1 MRNFTKLLLVF
12 VFMWT
17 MIAVHAQSADTTQS
31 TPKAEPA
38 LSTPTS
44 SEPATST
51 PATPAA
57 SATVDTPATAPSVT
71 TPPPADTTQA
81 APKTEPV
88 TTTPAASAPVDT
100 VPLAVSA
107 TVTPADSFIAA
118 HPTDSASI
126 ASDTSK
132 AARKKDIQNQ
142 VQFFAPDME
151 SKNYNFYQRKEI
163 SQPLMPRYDLD
174 SAVYQ
179 KGKKREKQQQKY
191 LARQYAF
198 PARPKDQWEL
208 GLNIGTALLSGNVKP
223 YVTGP
228 GIFENV
234 GAGFTIRKA
243 LGYFFSLRAGYN
255 FMMMTGRDYQ
265 PNENLEFNQAL
276 NGAYNPAVNYYSNPN
291 LLASKTVDH
300 LDMNTLFFY
309 NYRAWVHEGHLEGIF
324 NLGNINFHRERNYVN
339 FYMLGGVSGFFFT
352 TYMDALNKNGAVYD
366 FSQVEALYQTN
377 NSNNVNS
384 REQNQRKE
392 ALKLLNSI
400 YDNGYT
406 VPAEHDNDKPGI
418 KNWEFDPSATAGIG
432 VQFHISKWVTLG
444 IEERVIFTQAHIDGY
459 FWQQDEH
466 PALVSHYDNISY
478 TSININIHLGGKNRT
493 EPMYWLNP
501 VYHTYRK
508 LGEVD
513 PQSLMEQ
520 MFKDDDD
527 DGVPNYLDREPNT
540 PKGCPVDAHGVALD
554 SDHDGIIDCLDKEP
568 FSPPGYPVDS
578 NGVAIIPPN
587 PCCDTTGR
595 AFANANGGANGA
607 GANGNGI
614 NGQNGANGQN
624 GENLENGGLGGAG
637 KRKGNSGYDC
647 SKIELPAVM
656 FDQDKYYLDPQYY
669 GNIHQVAERMQMC
682 PDMKLVVTGYDESRN
697 DQKYNEQLGWNRA
710 NAAVDY
716 LVEKYGI
723 SRDRFIIKFQGGKK
737 AAEGTPF
744 EKKIKNKVEFR
755 YSNEGEN
762 GDSNPPAPHPGLK
775 AGSNK

>member
-1 MRNFTKLLLVF
+1 MRNFTKLLLIF
-12 VFMWT
+12 VFSM
-17 MIAVHAQSADTTQS
+17 MAAGVYAQAPDTTQ
-31 TPKAEPA
+31 TQPKAEPVITEPA
-38 LSTPTS
+38 PAAPATPVT
-44 SEPATST
+44 SEPAAPATATPIPADSAT
-51 PATPAA
+51 PVSSQPATPA
-57 SATVDTPATAPSVT
+57 TAQP
-71 TPPPADTTQA
+71 DTTS
-81 APKTEPV
+81 PV
-88 TTTPAASAPVDT
+88 QSAPV
-100 VPLAVSA
+100 AIE
-107 TVTPADSFIAA
+107 PAKPEAAEYDSTK
-118 HPTDSASI
+118 HH
-126 ASDTSK
+126 
-132 AARKKDIQNQ
+132 KDIQNMI
-142 VQFFAPDME
+142 QFMKPDME

-179 KGKKREKQQQKY
+179 RGKKKEKQQQKY

-198 PARPKDQWEL
+198 PAKPKDQWEL
-208 GLNIGTALLSGNVKP
+208 GLNIGSAFISGNVKP

-228 GIFENV
+228 GVFENV
-234 GAGFTIRKA
+234 GGGFTVRKA
-243 LGYFFSLRAGYN
+243 LGYFFSLRGGYN
-255 FMMMTGRDYQ
+255 FMMMTGRNWQ
-265 PNENLEFNQAL
+265 PDANLEFDQAL
-276 NGAYNPAVNYYSNPN
+276 NGTYNPKVNYLSNPN
-291 LLASKTVDH
+291 LLPSRTVDNIN
-300 LDMNTLFFY
+300 MNGIFFY
-309 NYRAWVHEGHLEGIF
+309 NYRAWVHEAHLEGIF
-324 NLGNINFHRERNYVN
+324 NIGNINFHRERNFVN
-339 FYMLGGVSGFFFT
+339 LYALGGISGMFFT
-352 TYMDALNKNGAVYD
+352 TYMDALDKNGNVYD
-366 FSQVEALYQTN
+366 FSKVEELYLQPQ
-377 NSNNVNS
+377 NSNVNN
-384 REQNQRKE
+384 RPGEDRKQ
-392 ALKLLNSI
+392 ANKLLNSI
-400 YDNGYT
+400 YNGGYNEP
-406 VPAEHDNDKPGI
+406 VEHDNDKPGI
-418 KNWEFDPSATAGIG
+418 KNWEFDPSATAGLG
-432 VQFHISKWVTLG
+432 VQFHISRWVTLG
-444 IEERVIFTQAHIDGY
+444 LEERVIFTQAHVDGY

-466 PALVSHYDNISY
+466 PALVGHYDNISY
-478 TSININIHLGGKNRT
+478 TSINVNIHLGGKKRT

-540 PKGCPVDAHGVALD
+540 KKGCPVDAHGVALD

-587 PCCDTTGR
+587 PCCDTTG
-595 AFANANGGANGA
+595 NANGNRGNKNNLNGENGANGVNGANGA
-607 GANGNGI
+607 NAA
-614 NGQNGANGQN
+614 NGANGKN
-624 GENLENGGLGGAG
+624 GDNGLGGAG
-637 KRKGNSGYDC
+637 NRKGNAGYDC

-669 GNIHQVAERMQMC
+669 GNLHQVAERMQMC

-723 SRDRFIIKFQGGKK
+723 SRDRFIIKYQGGKK

-744 EKKIKNKVEFR
+744 EKKLKNKVEFR

>member
-1 MRNFTKLLLVF
+1 MRNFTKLLLIF
-12 VFMWT
+12 VFSLASMS
-17 MIAVHAQSADTTQS
+17 IYAQAAVDSTQAPATAAPAITEPTPVAAPVSSGPTSSPATTPAPS
-31 TPKAEPA
+31 EPVTT
-38 LSTPTS
+38 SPGTSSPVS
-44 SEPATST
+44 SEPAT
-51 PATPAA
+51 ATP
-57 SATVDTPATAPSVT
+57 
-71 TPPPADTTQA
+71 DTTKPVQP
-81 APKTEPV
+81 APTTTEPAKTEPV
-88 TTTPAASAPVDT
+88 TSAETDT
-100 VPLAVSA
+100 AQGK
-107 TVTPADSFIAA
+107 
-118 HPTDSASI
+118 H
-126 ASDTSK
+126 
-132 AARKKDIQNQ
+132 KKDIQNQ
-142 VQFFAPDME
+142 TQFMKPDME

-163 SQPLMPRYDLD
+163 STPLMPRYDLD

-179 KGKKREKQQQKY
+179 RGKKKEKQQQSY

-198 PARPKDQWEL
+198 PAKPKDQWEL
-208 GLNIGTALLSGNVKP
+208 GINFGSAFLSGNVKP

-228 GIFENV
+228 GVFENI

-243 LGYFFSLRAGYN
+243 LGYFFSLRGGYN
-255 FMMMTGRDYQ
+255 FMMMTGRNWQ
-265 PNENLEFNQAL
+265 PDANLTFDQAL
-276 NGAYNPAVNYYSNPN
+276 NGTYNPHVNYLSNPN
-291 LLASKTVDH
+291 LLPSRTAAGI
-300 LDMNTLFFY
+300 DMNGFFFY
-309 NYRAWVHEGHLEGIF
+309 NYRAWVHEVHFEGIF
-324 NLGNINFHRERNYVN
+324 NIGNINFHKERNYVN
-339 FYMLGGVSGFFFT
+339 FYVLGGISGFFFT
-352 TYMDALNKNGAVYD
+352 TYMDALDKNGNVYD
-366 FSQVEALYQTN
+366 FSKVEELYLSN
-377 NSNNVNS
+377 NNQNVNS
-384 REQNQRKE
+384 RAQNQRSE
-392 ALKLLNSI
+392 ANKLLNSI
-400 YDNGYT
+400 YNGGYNQP
-406 VPAEHDNDKPGI
+406 VEHENDKPGI

-444 IEERVIFTQAHIDGY
+444 LEERVIFTQAHVDGY

-466 PALVSHYDNISY
+466 PALVSHYDNLSY
-478 TSININIHLGGKNRT
+478 TSINLNIHLGGKKRT

-540 PKGCPVDAHGVALD
+540 KKGCPVDAHGVALD

-568 FSPPGYPVDS
+568 FSPVGYPIDS

-587 PCCDTTGR
+587 PCCDTTG
-595 AFANANGGANGA
+595 NANGNR
-607 GANGNGI
+607 GNKNEL
-614 NGQNGANGQN
+614 NGQNRDQNNGANGQN
-624 GENLENGGLGGAG
+624 GVNGTNGKNGDNSEYGLGGAG
-637 KRKGNSGYDC
+637 KRKGNAGYDC

-656 FDQDKYYLDPQYY
+656 FDADKYYLDPQYY
-669 GNIHQVAERMQMC
+669 GNLHQVAERMQMC

-716 LVEKYGI
+716 LVEKYGL
-723 SRDRFIIKFQGGKK
+723 SRDRFIIKYQGGKK

>member
-1 MRNFTKLLLVF
+1 MRKFTKLILVF
-12 VFMWT
+12 VFSLTAAAM
-17 MIAVHAQSADTTQS
+17 HAQSTDSTQAPDKPTPAVAEPAPSAPASVNGQADTTQPVSAPAVVSGQTDTTQPVPPSS
-31 TPKAEPA
+31 TMQPDTNNQVLK
-38 LSTPTS
+38 TP
-44 SEPATST
+44 
-51 PATPAA
+51 PAA
-57 SATVDTPATAPSVT
+57 SDTPVT
-71 TPPPADTTQA
+71 KQ
-81 APKTEPV
+81 K
-88 TTTPAASAPVDT
+88 
-100 VPLAVSA
+100 
-107 TVTPADSFIAA
+107 
-118 HPTDSASI
+118 
-126 ASDTSK
+126 
-132 AARKKDIQNQ
+132 RDIQNQ
-142 VQFFAPDME
+142 VQFMKPDME

-179 KGKKREKQQQKY
+179 KGRKKEKQQEKF

-208 GLNIGTALLSGNVKP
+208 GLNVGAAYLSGNVKP
-223 YVTGP
+223 YTTGP
-228 GIFENV
+228 GVFENV
-234 GAGFTIRKA
+234 GGGFTVRKA
-243 LGYFFSLRAGYN
+243 IGYFFSIRGGYN

-276 NGAYNPAVNYYSNPN
+276 NGTYNPVVNYYTNPN
-291 LLASKTVDH
+291 LLPSRTVDH
-300 LDMNTLFFY
+300 LNMNHLFFY
-309 NYRAWVHEGHLEGIF
+309 NYRAWVHEAHLEGVF
-324 NLGNINFHRERNYVN
+324 NIGNINFHKERNFVN
-339 FYMLGGVSGFFFT
+339 FYLLGGISGFFFT
-352 TYMDALNKNGAVYD
+352 TYMDALDKNGHVYD
-366 FSQVEALYQTN
+366 FSKVEELYFV
-377 NSNNVNS
+377 SNNHVNS
-384 REQNQRKE
+384 REQLQRKQ
-392 ALKLLNSI
+392 ALELLNQI
-400 YDNGYT
+400 YNNGYT

-418 KNWEFDPSATAGIG
+418 KNWEFDPSATAGMG
-432 VQFHISKWVTLG
+432 VQFHISRWVTLG
-444 IEERVIFTQAHIDGY
+444 LEERVIFTQAHVDGY

-478 TSININIHLGGKNRT
+478 TSINVNIHLGKNRT
-493 EPMYWLNP
+493 EPLYWLNP

-513 PQSLMEQ
+513 PQALMEQ

-568 FSPPGYPVDS
+568 YSPPGYPVDS

-587 PCCDTTGR
+587 PCCDSVGR
-595 AFANANGGANGA
+595 ANREALNNGNNGQ
-607 GANGNGI
+607 NGI
-614 NGQNGANGQN
+614 NGQNGVNGQNGQNGINGQN
-624 GENLENGGLGGAG
+624 GENVENGGLGGAG
-637 KRKGNSGYDC
+637 KRKGNAGYDC

-669 GNIHQVAERMQMC
+669 GNLHQVAERMQMC

-723 SRDRFIIKFQGGKK
+723 SRDRFIIKYQGGKK

-744 EKKIKNKVEFR
+744 EKKLKNKVEFR

>member
-1 MRNFTKLLLVF
+1 M
-12 VFMWT
+12 
-17 MIAVHAQSADTTQS
+17 
-31 TPKAEPA
+31 
-38 LSTPTS
+38 
-44 SEPATST
+44 
-51 PATPAA
+51 
-57 SATVDTPATAPSVT
+57 
-71 TPPPADTTQA
+71 
-81 APKTEPV
+81 
-88 TTTPAASAPVDT
+88 SAPVTIDT
-100 VPLAVSA
+100 TSAQPVNSKPAAVSTDTTLRPVKSEA
-107 TVTPADSFIAA
+107 APNPADSAA
-118 HPTDSASI
+118 INP
-126 ASDTSK
+126 
-132 AARKKDIQNQ
+132 RKDRQNQ
-142 VQFFAPDME
+142 VEFLRPDME

-179 KGKKREKQQQKY
+179 KGKKKEKQQQKY

-208 GLNIGTALLSGNVKP
+208 GVNIGTALLSGNVKP

-234 GAGFTIRKA
+234 GAGFTVRKA
-243 LGYFFSLRAGYN
+243 LGYFFSLRGGYT

-276 NGAYNPAVNYYSNPN
+276 NGSSNPNVNYYTNPN
-291 LLASKTVDH
+291 LLPSKTAAG
-300 LDMNTLFFY
+300 LNMNHLFFY
-309 NYRAWVHEGHLEGIF
+309 NYRAWVHEAHLEGVF
-324 NLGNINFHRERNYVN
+324 NIGNINFHKERNYVN
-339 FYMLGGVSGFFFT
+339 FYLLGGVSGFFFT
-352 TYMDALNKNGAVYD
+352 TYMDALDKNGNVYD
-366 FSQVEALYQTN
+366 FSKVELLYQGNQSTA
-377 NSNNVNS
+377 VNARLGS
-384 REQNQRKE
+384 TRTQ
-392 ALKLLNSI
+392 ALKLLNGI
-400 YDNGYT
+400 YNGGYT
-406 VPAEHDNDKPGI
+406 VLADHENDKPGI
-418 KNWEFDPSATAGIG
+418 KNWEFDPCATAGIG
-432 VQFHISKWVTLG
+432 VQFHVSKWVTLG
-444 IEERVIFTQAHIDGY
+444 LEERVIFTQAHVDGY
-459 FWQQDEH
+459 RWQQDEH

-478 TSININIHLGGKNRT
+478 TSINVNIHLGKHRT
-493 EPMYWLNP
+493 EPLYWLNP

-513 PQSLMEQ
+513 PQALMDQ

-527 DGVPNYLDREPNT
+527 DGVPNYLDKEPNT
-540 PKGCPVDAHGVALD
+540 KKGCPVDAHGVALD

-568 FSPPGYPVDS
+568 FSPPGYPIDS
-578 NGVAIIPPN
+578 NGVAIVPPN

-595 AFANANGGANGA
+595 ANREGMNGA
-607 GANGNGI
+607 A
-614 NGQNGANGQN
+614 NGANGQN
-624 GENLENGGLGGAG
+624 GENGAENGGIGGAAG

-669 GNIHQVAERMQMC
+669 GNLHQVAERMQMC

-723 SRDRFIIKFQGGKK
+723 SRDRFIIKYQGGKK

-744 EKKIKNKVEFR
+744 EKKLKNKVEFR

>member
-1 MRNFTKLLLVF
+1 M
-12 VFMWT
+12 
-17 MIAVHAQSADTTQS
+17 
-31 TPKAEPA
+31 
-38 LSTPTS
+38 
-44 SEPATST
+44 
-51 PATPAA
+51 
-57 SATVDTPATAPSVT
+57 
-71 TPPPADTTQA
+71 
-81 APKTEPV
+81 
-88 TTTPAASAPVDT
+88 
-100 VPLAVSA
+100 
-107 TVTPADSFIAA
+107 
-118 HPTDSASI
+118 
-126 ASDTSK
+126 
-132 AARKKDIQNQ
+132 
-142 VQFFAPDME
+142 
-151 SKNYNFYQRKEI
+151 
-163 SQPLMPRYDLD
+163 
-174 SAVYQ
+174 
-179 KGKKREKQQQKY
+179 
-191 LARQYAF
+191 ARQYAF

-223 YVTGP
+223 YITGP

-234 GAGFTIRKA
+234 GGGFTIRKA
-243 LGYFFSLRAGYN
+243 LGYFFSLRGGYN

-276 NGAYNPAVNYYSNPN
+276 NGATNPNVNYYSNPN
-291 LLASKTVDH
+291 LLPSKTSAN
-300 LDMNTLFFY
+300 LNMNGLFFY
-309 NYRAWVHEGHLEGIF
+309 NYRAWVHEAHLEGIF

-339 FYMLGGVSGFFFT
+339 FYLLGGISGFFFT
-352 TYMDALNKNGAVYD
+352 TYMDALNKNGGVYD

-377 NSNNVNS
+377 INNNVNS
-384 REQNQRKE
+384 RVQNQRKE

-406 VPAEHDNDKPGI
+406 VLADHENDKPGI

-444 IEERVIFTQAHIDGY
+444 LEERVIFTQAHVDGY
-459 FWQQDEH
+459 RWQQDEH

-478 TSININIHLGGKNRT
+478 TSINVNIHLGGKKRT

-568 FSPPGYPVDS
+568 FSPPGYPIDS

-595 AFANANGGANGA
+595 AWLRENMNSPVNGGVNGLNGQNGVNGSNGQNGANGQS
-607 GANGNGI
+607 GV
-614 NGQNGANGQN
+614 NGANGQN
-624 GENLENGGLGGAG
+624 GENGEYGLGGAG
-637 KRKGNSGYDC
+637 KRKGNAGYDC

-669 GNIHQVAERMQMC
+669 GNLHQVAERMQMC
-682 PDMKLVVTGYDESRN
+682 PDTKLVVTGYDESRN

-723 SRDRFIIKFQGGKK
+723 SRDRFIIKYQGGKK
-737 AAEGTPF
+737 AADGTPF

>member
-1 MRNFTKLLLVF
+1 MRKFTKLLLVF
-12 VFMWT
+12 AFMW
-17 MIAVHAQSADTTQS
+17 MAVAVHAQSADTTQS
-31 TPKAEPA
+31 APKAEPA
-38 LSTPTS
+38 LTS
-44 SEPATST
+44 
-51 PATPAA
+51 
-57 SATVDTPATAPSVT
+57 
-71 TPPPADTTQA
+71 PPPAGPAANTAVDTNKAPVMAEPA
-81 APKTEPV
+81 APV
-88 TTTPAASAPVDT
+88 SSTPAASAPADTT
-100 VPLAVSA
+100 VPMGVPAVTSQPDSTPRIA
-107 TVTPADSFIAA
+107 GPADSAQV
-118 HPTDSASI
+118 

-132 AARKKDIQNQ
+132 AAQKKDIQNQ

-151 SKNYNFYQRKEI
+151 SKTYNFYQRKEI

-179 KGKKREKQQQKY
+179 RGKKKEQQQQKF

-223 YVTGP
+223 YITGP

-234 GAGFTIRKA
+234 GGGFTIRKA
-243 LGYFFSLRAGYN
+243 LGYFFSLRGGYN

-276 NGAYNPAVNYYSNPN
+276 NGTINPNVNYYSNPN
-291 LLASKTVDH
+291 LLSSKTAAGIN
-300 LDMNTLFFY
+300 MNHLFFY
-309 NYRAWVHEGHLEGIF
+309 NYRAWVHEAHLEGVF
-324 NLGNINFHRERNYVN
+324 NIGNINFHRERNYVN
-339 FYMLGGVSGFFFT
+339 FYLLGGISGFFFT
-352 TYMDALNKNGAVYD
+352 TYMDALDKNGNVYD
-366 FSQVEALYQTN
+366 FSKVDQLYQTN
-377 NSNNVNS
+377 NNNNVNS
-384 REQNQRKE
+384 RIQNQRKE
-392 ALKLLNSI
+392 ALKLLNQI
-400 YDNGYT
+400 YNGGYT
-406 VPAEHDNDKPGI
+406 VLADHENNKPGI
-418 KNWEFDPSATAGIG
+418 KNWEFDPSASAGIG

-444 IEERVIFTQAHIDGY
+444 IEERVIFTQAHVDGY
-459 FWQQDEH
+459 RWQQDEH

-478 TSININIHLGGKNRT
+478 TSINVNIHLGGKKRT
-493 EPMYWLNP
+493 EPLYWLNP

-540 PKGCPVDAHGVALD
+540 KKGCPVDAHGVALD

-568 FSPPGYPVDS
+568 FSPPGYPIDS

-595 AFANANGGANGA
+595 AWLRENMNNPVGGVNGTNGANGQP
-607 GANGNGI
+607 GV
-614 NGQNGANGQN
+614 NGQN
-624 GENLENGGLGGAG
+624 GENVENGGLGGAG
-637 KRKGNSGYDC
+637 KRKGNAGYDC

-669 GNIHQVAERMQMC
+669 GNLHQVAERMQMC

-723 SRDRFIIKFQGGKK
+723 SRDRFIIKYQGGKK

-744 EKKIKNKVEFR
+744 EKKLKNKVEFR

>member
-1 MRNFTKLLLVF
+1 MRHFTKLLLF
-12 VFMWT
+12 CALLLSSAATFG
-17 MIAVHAQSADTTQS
+17 QSGDSTQ
-31 TPKAEPA
+31 A
-38 LSTPTS
+38 
-44 SEPATST
+44 
-51 PATPAA
+51 PATP
-57 SATVDTPATAPSVT
+57 
-71 TPPPADTTQA
+71 
-81 APKTEPV
+81 E
-88 TTTPAASAPVDT
+88 TTTPAPAPTVSSPSSDSGTNTAPASGST
-100 VPLAVSA
+100 VHTTETTNTTAATPPDSA
-107 TVTPADSFIAA
+107 IRKSDIAA
-118 HPTDSASI
+118 ADAGG
-126 ASDTSK
+126 DTSR
-132 AARKKDIQNQ
+132 AAQKKDKQNQ
-142 VQFFAPDME
+142 VQFFKEDME
-151 SKNYNFYQRKEI
+151 SKNYNFYQRKAI
-163 SQPLMPRYDLD
+163 SQPLMPPYDLD

-208 GLNIGTALLSGNVKP
+208 GLNVGTALLSGNVKP
-223 YVTGP
+223 YITGP
-228 GIFENV
+228 GVFENV
-234 GAGFTIRKA
+234 GGGFTIRKA

-265 PNENLEFNQAL
+265 PNANLEFDQAL
-276 NGAYNPAVNYYSNPN
+276 NGGLNPKVNYLSNPN
-291 LLASKTVDH
+291 LIPSRTAENIN
-300 LDMNTLFFY
+300 MNGFFFY
-309 NYRAWVHEGHLEGIF
+309 NYRAWVHELHLEGVF
-324 NLGNINFHRERNYVN
+324 NIGNINFHRERNWVN
-339 FYMLGGVSGFFFT
+339 FYLLGGVSGFFFT
-352 TYMDALNKNGAVYD
+352 TYMDALDKNGNVYD
-366 FSQVEALYQTN
+366 FSKVEILYQTN
-377 NSNNVNS
+377 NSGTNVNS
-384 REQNQRKE
+384 RIKNQRKE
-392 ALKLLNSI
+392 ALDLLNSI
-400 YDNGYT
+400 YNGGYNEP
-406 VPAEHDNDKPGI
+406 VEHDNDKPGI
-418 KNWEFDPSATAGIG
+418 KGWEFDPSATAGIG
-432 VQFHISKWVTLG
+432 VQFHLSKWVTLG
-444 IEERVIFTQAHIDGY
+444 IEERVIFTQAHVDGY

-478 TSININIHLGGKNRT
+478 TSINVNIHLGGKKRT
-493 EPMYWLNP
+493 EPLWWLNP

-513 PQSLMEQ
+513 PQSLMDQ

-587 PCCDTTGR
+587 PCCDTTG
-595 AFANANGGANGA
+595 
-607 GANGNGI
+607 NGNRLGKRGEDGKNGENGVNGVNGE
-614 NGQNGANGQN
+614 NGQNGVNGANGDN
-624 GENLENGGLGGAG
+624 GLGGAG

-669 GNIHQVAERMQMC
+669 GNLHQVAERMQMC

-723 SRDRFIIKFQGGKK
+723 SRDRFIIKYQGGKK

-744 EKKIKNKVEFR
+744 EKKLKNKVEFR

>member
-12 VFMWT
+12 VFSMSVAST
-17 MIAVHAQSADTTQS
+17 FAQSADSTQTAPAQAAPAVN
-31 TPKAEPA
+31 TPAPAEPA
-38 LSTPTS
+38 
-44 SEPATST
+44 
-51 PATPAA
+51 
-57 SATVDTPATAPSVT
+57 ATA
-71 TPPPADTTQA
+71 PADTTHTAPAPSTPAPSEPAAAAADTAKPAA
-81 APKTEPV
+81 APMAMA
-88 TTTPAASAPVDT
+88 PAQTDT
-100 VPLAVSA
+100 ALKAQP
-107 TVTPADSFIAA
+107 TAD
-118 HPTDSASI
+118 DSI
-126 ASDTSK
+126 NP
-132 AARKKDIQNQ
+132 KKDRQNQ
-142 VQFFAPDME
+142 TQFMKPDME

-174 SAVYQ
+174 SAVFQ
-179 KGKKREKQQQKY
+179 RGKKKEKQQHKF

-243 LGYFFSLRAGYN
+243 LGYFFSLRGGYN

-276 NGAYNPAVNYYSNPN
+276 NGTTNPAVNYYTNPN
-291 LLASKTVDH
+291 LLPSKTAAGI
-300 LDMNTLFFY
+300 DMNHLFFY
-309 NYRAWVHEGHLEGIF
+309 NYRAWVHEAHLEGIF

-339 FYMLGGVSGFFFT
+339 FYLLGGISGFFFT

-366 FSQVEALYQTN
+366 FSKVEELYLSN
-377 NSNNVNS
+377 NNNNVNS
-384 REQNQRKE
+384 RQQNQKTQ

-432 VQFHISKWVTLG
+432 VQFHLSKWVTLG
-444 IEERVIFTQAHIDGY
+444 IEERVIFTQAHVDGY

-478 TSININIHLGGKNRT
+478 TSINVNIHLGGKKRT
-493 EPMYWLNP
+493 EPLYWLNP

-513 PQSLMEQ
+513 PQALMEQ

-527 DGVPNYLDREPNT
+527 DGVPNYLDKEPNT
-540 PKGCPVDAHGVALD
+540 RKGCPVDAHGVALD

-568 FSPPGYPVDS
+568 FSPPGYPIDS

-587 PCCDTTGR
+587 PCCDSMGR
-595 AFANANGGANGA
+595 ANREAMNGANGA
-607 GANGNGI
+607 Q
-614 NGQNGANGQN
+614 NGQNGVNGANGANGANGLN
-624 GENLENGGLGGAG
+624 GENYENGGLGGAG
-637 KRKGNSGYDC
+637 KRKGNAGYDC

-669 GNIHQVAERMQMC
+669 GNLHQVAERMQMC

-723 SRDRFIIKFQGGKK
+723 SRDRFIIKYQGGKK
-737 AAEGTPF
+737 AADGTPF

>member
-12 VFMWT
+12 VFSLASVVMY
-17 MIAVHAQSADTTQS
+17 AQSADTTQ
-31 TPKAEPA
+31 
-38 LSTPTS
+38 
-44 SEPATST
+44 
-51 PATPAA
+51 
-57 SATVDTPATAPSVT
+57 
-71 TPPPADTTQA
+71 
-81 APKTEPV
+81 APKTEPAMAEPAPSSPPSSEPAVSAPV
-88 TTTPAASAPVDT
+88 TIDTTSTQPVKSEPAASQPAPV
-100 VPLAVSA
+100 A
-107 TVTPADSFIAA
+107 ADSAA
-118 HPTDSASI
+118 INP
-126 ASDTSK
+126 
-132 AARKKDIQNQ
+132 KKDRQNQ
-142 VQFFAPDME
+142 VQFMKPDME

-179 KGKKREKQQQKY
+179 KGKKKEKQQQKF

-243 LGYFFSLRAGYN
+243 LGYFFSLRGGYN

-276 NGAYNPAVNYYSNPN
+276 NGSTNPNVNYYTNPN
-291 LLASKTVDH
+291 LLPSKTAAG
-300 LDMNTLFFY
+300 LNMNHLFFY
-309 NYRAWVHEGHLEGIF
+309 NYRAWVHEAHLEGVF
-324 NLGNINFHRERNYVN
+324 NIGNINFHKERNFVN
-339 FYMLGGVSGFFFT
+339 FYLLGGISGFFFT
-352 TYMDALNKNGAVYD
+352 TYMDALDKNGNVYD
-366 FSQVEALYQTN
+366 FSKVEALYQTN
-377 NSNNVNS
+377 NTQNVNS
-384 REQNQRKE
+384 RNHNQRTQ
-392 ALKLLNSI
+392 ALKLLNGI
-400 YDNGYT
+400 YNGGYT
-406 VPAEHDNDKPGI
+406 VQAEHENDKPGI

-444 IEERVIFTQAHIDGY
+444 LEERIIFTQAHIDGY

-478 TSININIHLGGKNRT
+478 TSININIHLGKNRT
-493 EPMYWLNP
+493 EPLYWMNP

-513 PQSLMEQ
+513 PQALMDQ

-527 DGVPNYLDREPNT
+527 DGVPNYLDKEPNT
-540 PKGCPVDAHGVALD
+540 KKGCPVDAHGVALD

-568 FSPPGYPVDS
+568 FSPPGYPIDS

-587 PCCDTTGR
+587 PCCDSMGNR
-595 AFANANGGANGA
+595 ANREGANGA
-607 GANGNGI
+607 
-614 NGQNGANGQN
+614 NGANGQN
-624 GENLENGGLGGAG
+624 GENGGDNGGLGGAG
-637 KRKGNSGYDC
+637 KRKGNAGYDC

-669 GNIHQVAERMQMC
+669 GNLHQVAERMQMC

-723 SRDRFIIKFQGGKK
+723 SRDRFIIKYQGGKK
-737 AAEGTPF
+737 AADGTPF